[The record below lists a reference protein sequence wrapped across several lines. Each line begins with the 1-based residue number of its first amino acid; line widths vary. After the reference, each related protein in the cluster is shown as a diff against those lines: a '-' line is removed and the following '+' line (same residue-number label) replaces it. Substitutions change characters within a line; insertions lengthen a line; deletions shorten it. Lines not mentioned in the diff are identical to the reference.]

1 MDDDDPV
8 ARIRVHLRK
17 ELLEAGLDD
26 RALAAALRDGTL
38 VRVRYGAY
46 VTGSDWAGLGEHG
59 RHRVLVRAAVRQ
71 SRTPVVVSHGSAVA
85 ELGGP
90 LWGLPTPIAQ
100 LTRLDQR
107 AGRNAAD
114 LHQHRGVLRP
124 DDVVVRG
131 GLSVTTPAVTVLDVL
146 ATTSV
151 EVGLVVANHF
161 LHTRATD
168 LEELETTRAFHEH
181 RPGTLGARLV
191 LRLCDPAVESVGE
204 SRSTYA
210 FWRGGLPAPRLQW
223 FLVGDDGREVRLD
236 FAWPELG
243 VFAEFDGRVKY
254 GRLLRPGQDVA
265 DVIDAEKR
273 REEMICRITGWR
285 CLRILWEDL
294 ADPDRLAWR
303 VRSLAAHHR
312 PAA

>member
-1 MDDDDPV
+1 MDDDPV
-8 ARIRVHLRK
+8 ARVRVHLRK
-17 ELLEAGLDD
+17 ELLDSGLDD
-26 RALAAALRDGTL
+26 RALAAARRAGTL

-46 VTGSDWAGLGEHG
+46 VTGADWAGLDERG
-59 RHRVLVRAAVRQ
+59 RHRVLVRAAVKQ

-90 LWGLPTPIAQ
+90 LWGLPTEVAQ

-114 LHQHRGVLRP
+114 LHQHRGVLRAA
-124 DDVVVRG
+124 DVAVRG
-131 GLSVTTPAVTVLDVL
+131 GLSVTTPAVTVLDVV
-146 ATTSV
+146 ATTST

-161 LHTRATD
+161 LHNRATD
-168 LEELETTRAFHEH
+168 VEQLETTRAFHEH

-204 SRSTYA
+204 SRSLYA
-210 FWRGGLPAPRLQW
+210 FWRGGLPTPRLQW
-223 FLVGDDGREVRLD
+223 LLVGDDGREVRLD

-254 GRLLRPGQDVA
+254 GRLLRAGQDASGV
-265 DVIDAEKR
+265 VDAEKR
-273 REEMICRITGWR
+273 REEMVCRITGWR
-285 CLRILWEDL
+285 CLRVMWEDL
-294 ADPDRLAWR
+294 TDPDRLAWR
-303 VRSLAAHHR
+303 VRSLASHHR